1 MERNF
6 IAVFALVF
14 STAAMAV
21 DSYVFSKDGL
31 HAGSSPRSLPVQAV
45 DLATG
50 KVIVG
55 LHSRDD
61 ATIAGCGWYKLVP
74 GTPPQTFSNEY
85 AKVVGYTFSTTT
97 CTPAYEIYWRPVVP
111 RTFSKL
117 DLITVLKQMGKW
129 DAAKSF
135 IQASGY
141 EDEWIAAQDLVE
153 DNAFFTAAVDAVVAQ
168 GIVTRDEVNQIL
180 DALSNKKSGAFS
192 AKRSR

>member
-1 MERNF
+1 MERKF

-14 STAAMAV
+14 SAVVMAA

-31 HAGSSPRSLPVQAV
+31 HAGSSPRALPVQAV
-45 DLATG
+45 DLTSG

-74 GTPPQTFSNEY
+74 GTPPQTYSNEY

-97 CTPAYEIYWRPVVP
+97 CTPAYEIYWHPVVP

-129 DAAKSF
+129 DAAKAF
-135 IQASGY
+135 IRASGY

-153 DNAFFTAAVDAVVAQ
+153 DHVFFKAAVDAVITQ
-168 GIVTRDEVNQIL
+168 GIVTRAEVDQIL
-180 DALSNKKSGAFS
+180 DALSNMKSGSLS
-192 AKRSR
+192 AKRRR

>member
-1 MERNF
+1 MERKF
-6 IAVFALVF
+6 IAVFTLAF
-14 STAAMAV
+14 SAAVMAA

-61 ATIAGCGWYKLVP
+61 VTIAGCGWYKLVP
-74 GTPPQTFSNEY
+74 GTPPQTYSNEY
-85 AKVVGYTFSTTT
+85 AKVAGYTFSTTT
-97 CTPAYEIYWRPVVP
+97 CTPAYKIHWLPVVP

-117 DLITVLKQMGKW
+117 ELITVLKQMGKW
-129 DAAKSF
+129 DATKAL

-141 EDEWIAAQDLVE
+141 EDEWLAAQDLAE
-153 DNAFFTAAVDAVVAQ
+153 DNAFFTAAVDAAIAR
-168 GIVTRDEVNQIL
+168 GIVTRAEVDQIL
-180 DALSNKKSGAFS
+180 DALSNKKPGAFS
-192 AKRSR
+192 AKRRR

>member
-1 MERNF
+1 MKKF
-6 IAVFALVF
+6 IAVFALVL
-14 STAAMAV
+14 SSAVMAV

-31 HAGSSPRSLPVQAV
+31 HAGSSPRALPVQAV
-45 DLATG
+45 DLTTG

-74 GTPPQTFSNEY
+74 GTPPQTYSNEY

-97 CTPAYEIYWRPVVP
+97 CTPAYEIYWHPVVP

-129 DAAKSF
+129 DAAKAF
-135 IQASGY
+135 IKASGY

-153 DNAFFTAAVDAVVAQ
+153 DNAFFTAAVDAVIAQ

-180 DALSNKKSGAFS
+180 DALSNKKPSALS

>member
-1 MERNF
+1 MKRL
-6 IAVFALVF
+6 IAVFALAF
-14 STAAMAV
+14 SAVVTAA
-21 DSYVFSKDGL
+21 DSYVFSKDGF
-31 HAGSSPRSLPVQAV
+31 HAGSSPRALPVQAV

-61 ATIAGCGWYKLVP
+61 ATIARCGWYKLVP
-74 GTPPQTFSNEY
+74 GTPPQTYSNEY
-85 AKVVGYTFSTTT
+85 AKVAGYTFSTTT
-97 CTPAYEIYWRPVVP
+97 CTPAYEIHWHPVVP

-129 DAAKSF
+129 DAAKAF

-153 DNAFFTAAVDAVVAQ
+153 DNAFFTAAVDAVIAQ
-168 GIVTRDEVNQIL
+168 GIVTRAEVNQIL
-180 DALSNKKSGAFS
+180 DALSNMKSGS
-192 AKRSR
+192 LLAKRRR

>member
-1 MERNF
+1 MKRL
-6 IAVFALVF
+6 IAVLALVF
-14 STAAMAV
+14 SASVMAADV
-21 DSYVFSKDGL
+21 YVFSKDGL
-31 HAGSSPRSLPVQAV
+31 HAGSSPRALPVQAV
-45 DLATG
+45 DLSTG

-55 LHSRDD
+55 LHSRDE

-74 GTPPQTFSNEY
+74 GTPPQTYSNEY
-85 AKVVGYTFSTTT
+85 AKVAGYTFSTTT

-129 DAAKSF
+129 DSAKAF

-153 DNAFFTAAVDAVVAQ
+153 DNVFFSAAVDAVIAQ
-168 GIVTRDEVNQIL
+168 GIVTRAEVNQIL
-180 DALSNKKSGAFS
+180 DALSNMKSGSLS
-192 AKRSR
+192 AKRRK

>member
-1 MERNF
+1 MKKF
-6 IAVFALVF
+6 IAVFSLVF
-14 STAAMAV
+14 STAVMAV

-31 HAGSSPRSLPVQAV
+31 HAGSSPRALPVQAV

-61 ATIAGCGWYKLVP
+61 VTIAGCGWYKLVP
-74 GTPPQTFSNEY
+74 GTPPQTYSNEY
-85 AKVVGYTFSTTT
+85 AKVVGYTFSATT
-97 CTPAYEIYWRPVVP
+97 CTPAYEIYWHPVVP

-129 DAAKSF
+129 DAAKAF

-168 GIVTRDEVNQIL
+168 GIVTRAEVNQIL
-180 DALSNKKSGAFS
+180 YALSNKKPGAFS
-192 AKRSR
+192 AKRRR